1 MTGNV
6 TMKMKRKYL
15 FILTLLLTVHSVI
28 AQVTFKTAVSKAE
41 LGLNE
46 RLRIEFSIDRQGGD
60 DFTPPDFKNFKVLA
74 GPSQSSSFSS
84 INGKTSY
91 KLTYTYILQPTA
103 KGTFTIPS
111 ATITYEGEQIKSN
124 TIRITVTDAI
134 EIPED
139 PNDPRYLAQ
148 KNIHLVAEVSNMSPY
163 VGESISVVYKL
174 YVDIK
179 QVNVQNTREASTPSF
194 NGFWNQNIEVKK
206 WVAKNGTYGGKP
218 HRYVIVRKTV
228 LIPHKSGK
236 LEIDP
241 LEMEITAGVPIGRR
255 DFFGN
260 MLMNDVNFTL
270 TSGKK
275 TIRVQELPSE
285 NRPFNFTGAVGDYSF
300 SVTPSKTELKANES
314 AQIKVELSGEGNLK
328 LVKLPEISTPNGLEV
343 YEPEHKEKIRTTL
356 NGLSGSVYDQYAV
369 VPQSRG
375 KFKIP
380 GVSFSYF
387 NPKEEKYYSVETEP
401 IVLNALTGRE
411 VSDEGIVSKK
421 QEVVVTEGDIRFIKL
436 KSEFVSTVKDDD
448 FFGSDLFYILMILPL
463 LSIPLGIFIGK
474 KKQQRDSDI
483 VGNKRRKADRLAR
496 KYLSQARKQLGK
508 KEAFYIALEKALHNY
523 LKAKLHVETSEI
535 SREKIAEILNKRK
548 VDNDTIEE
556 FSKVLENCDYARYT
570 PSTDVEM
577 KQEYE
582 NAKKVIAKID
592 KQL

>member
-1 MTGNV
+1 
-6 TMKMKRKYL
+6 MKKKYL
-15 FILTLLLTVHSVI
+15 FIVILLIAVQNVI
-28 AQVTFKTAVSKAE
+28 AQVTFKTTVSKTE

-103 KGTFTIPS
+103 KGIFTIPS
-111 ATITYEGEQIKSN
+111 ATVTYENEVIKSN
-124 TIRITVTDAI
+124 TVRISVTDAI

-148 KNIHLVAEVSNMSPY
+148 QNVHLVAEVSDLSPY

-179 QVNVQNTREASTPSF
+179 QVNVQNTRETSSPSF
-194 NGFWNQNIEVKK
+194 NGFWNQNIDVKK

-228 LIPHKSGK
+228 LIPHKSGN
-236 LEIDP
+236 LEIEP

-275 TIRVQELPSE
+275 IIRVKELPSE
-285 NRPFNFTGAVGDYSF
+285 NKPFNFSGAVGDF
-300 SVTPSKTELKANES
+300 KFRVTPSKTDLKANES

-328 LVKLPEISTPNGLEV
+328 LVKLPGISTPNGLEV
-343 YEPEHKEKIRTTL
+343 YEPEHKENITTSL

-387 NPKEEKYYSVETEP
+387 NPKEEKYYSIETDPIMLNALQGRDIADEP
-401 IVLNALTGRE
+401 IVSG
-411 VSDEGIVSKK
+411 KK
-421 QEVVVTEGDIRFIKL
+421 DVIINEGDIRYIHL
-436 KSEFVSTVKDDD
+436 KTDFVSTLKEED
-448 FFGSDLFYILMILPL
+448 FFLSDLFYLLMILPL

-474 KKQQRDSDI
+474 KKLQRDSDI
-483 VGNKRRKADRLAR
+483 IGNKRRKADRLAR

-535 SREKIAEILNKRK
+535 SREKITEILDKK
-548 VDNDTIEE
+548 QVDKITIEE
-556 FSKVLENCDYARYT
+556 FGKVLENCDYARYT
-570 PSTDVEM
+570 PSTDVMM

>member
-1 MTGNV
+1 
-6 TMKMKRKYL
+6 MKRKFL
-15 FILTLLLTVHSVI
+15 GTLIILLAVQSVM
-28 AQVTFKTAVSKAE
+28 AQVTFKTAVSKTE

-91 KLTYTYILQPTA
+91 KLTYTYVIQPIA
-103 KGTFTIPS
+103 KGTFIIPS
-111 ATITYEGEQIKSN
+111 ATITYEGEKIKSN
-124 TIRITVTDAI
+124 TVRVTVSDAI

-139 PNDPRYLAQ
+139 PNDPRYVAQ
-148 KNIHLVAEVSNMSPY
+148 QNIHLVAEVSNLRPY

-174 YVDIK
+174 YVDINK
-179 QVNVQNTREASTPSF
+179 VNVQNTREASSPSF

-218 HRYVIVRKTV
+218 HRFVIVRKMV

-275 TIRVQELPSE
+275 TIRVKELPE
-285 NRPFNFTGAVGDYSF
+285 VGKPFNFTGAVGDYKF
-300 SVTPSKTELKANES
+300 SVTPNKTVLKANES
-314 AQIKVELSGEGNLK
+314 ALIKVELKGKGNLK
-328 LVKLPEISTPNGLEV
+328 LVKLPGIETSSGLEV
-343 YEPEHKEKIRTTL
+343 YEPEHKENIKTTL
-356 NGLSGSVYDQYAV
+356 NGLTGSVYDQYAI
-369 VPQSRG
+369 VPQTRG

-380 GVSFSYF
+380 SVGFSYF
-387 NPKEEKYYSVETEP
+387 NPKEEKYYSVESEP
-401 IVLNALTGRE
+401 ILLNALQGAE
-411 VSDEGIVSKK
+411 PVDEA
-421 QEVVVTEGDIRFIKL
+421 VVTNKKSVISNEGDIRYIAL
-436 KSEFVSTVKDDD
+436 KSEFDSVIKEDD
-448 FFGSDLFYILMILPL
+448 FFGSNLFYWLMILPL
-463 LSIPLGIFIGK
+463 LSIPLGIYIGK
-474 KKQQRDSDI
+474 KKQERDSDI
-483 VGNKRRKADRLAR
+483 IGNKRRKADRLAR
-496 KYLSQARKQLGK
+496 RYLSQAKKELGR

-535 SREKIAEILNKRK
+535 SREKIAEILRK
-548 VDNDTIEE
+548 KEVDQDTINE

-570 PSTDVEM
+570 PSTDVMM
-577 KQEYE
+577 KKEYE
-582 NAKKVIAKID
+582 NAKTVISKID

>member
-1 MTGNV
+1 
-6 TMKMKRKYL
+6 MKKKYL
-15 FILTLLLTVHSVI
+15 FIVILLIAVQNVI
-28 AQVTFKTAVSKAE
+28 AQVTFKTTVSKTE

-103 KGTFTIPS
+103 KGNFTIPS
-111 ATITYEGEQIKSN
+111 ATVTYENEVIKSN
-124 TIRITVTDAI
+124 TVRISVTDAI

-148 KNIHLVAEVSNMSPY
+148 QNVHLVAEVSDLSPY

-179 QVNVQNTREASTPSF
+179 QVNVQNTRETSSPSF
-194 NGFWNQNIEVKK
+194 NGFWNQNIDVKK

-228 LIPHKSGK
+228 LIPHKSGN
-236 LEIDP
+236 LEIEP

-275 TIRVQELPSE
+275 IIRVKELPSE
-285 NRPFNFTGAVGDYSF
+285 NKPFNFSGAVGDF
-300 SVTPSKTELKANES
+300 KFRVTPSKTDLKANES

-328 LVKLPEISTPNGLEV
+328 LVKLPGISTPNGLEV
-343 YEPEHKEKIRTTL
+343 YEPEHKENITTSL

-387 NPKEEKYYSVETEP
+387 NPKEEKYYSIETDPIMLNALQGRDIADEP
-401 IVLNALTGRE
+401 IVSG
-411 VSDEGIVSKK
+411 KK
-421 QEVVVTEGDIRFIKL
+421 DVIINEGDIRYIHL
-436 KSEFVSTVKDDD
+436 KTDFVSTLKEED
-448 FFGSDLFYILMILPL
+448 FFLSDLFYLLMILPL

-474 KKQQRDSDI
+474 KKLQRDSDI
-483 VGNKRRKADRLAR
+483 IGNKRRKADRLAR

-508 KEAFYIALEKALHNY
+508 KEAFYIALERALHNY

-535 SREKIAEILNKRK
+535 SREKIAEILDKK
-548 VDNDTIEE
+548 QVDKTTIEE
-556 FSKVLENCDYARYT
+556 FGKVLENCDYARYT
-570 PSTDVEM
+570 PSTDVMM

>member
-1 MTGNV
+1 M
-6 TMKMKRKYL
+6 
-15 FILTLLLTVHSVI
+15 FIVILLIAVQNVI
-28 AQVTFKTAVSKAE
+28 AQVTFKTTVSKTE

-103 KGTFTIPS
+103 KGNFTIPS
-111 ATITYEGEQIKSN
+111 ATVTYENEVIKSN
-124 TIRITVTDAI
+124 TVRISVTDAI

-148 KNIHLVAEVSNMSPY
+148 QNVHLVAEVSDLSPY

-179 QVNVQNTREASTPSF
+179 QVNVQNTRETSSPSF
-194 NGFWNQNIEVKK
+194 NGFWNQNIDVKK

-228 LIPHKSGK
+228 LIPHKSGN
-236 LEIDP
+236 LEIEP

-275 TIRVQELPSE
+275 IIRVKELPSE
-285 NRPFNFTGAVGDYSF
+285 NKPFNFSGAVGDF
-300 SVTPSKTELKANES
+300 KFRVTPSKTDLKANES

-328 LVKLPEISTPNGLEV
+328 LVKLPGISTPNGLEV
-343 YEPEHKEKIRTTL
+343 YEPEHKENITTSL

-387 NPKEEKYYSVETEP
+387 NPKEEKYYSIETDPIMLNALQGRDIADEP
-401 IVLNALTGRE
+401 IVSG
-411 VSDEGIVSKK
+411 KK
-421 QEVVVTEGDIRFIKL
+421 DVIINEGDIRYIHL
-436 KSEFVSTVKDDD
+436 KTDFVSTLKEED
-448 FFGSDLFYILMILPL
+448 FFLSDLFYLLMILPL

-474 KKQQRDSDI
+474 KKLQRDSDI

-535 SREKIAEILNKRK
+535 SREKITEILDKK
-548 VDNDTIEE
+548 QVDKITIEE
-556 FSKVLENCDYARYT
+556 FGKVLENCDYARYT
-570 PSTDVEM
+570 PSTDVMM

>member
-1 MTGNV
+1 
-6 TMKMKRKYL
+6 MKKKYL
-15 FILTLLLTVHSVI
+15 FIVILLIAVQNVI
-28 AQVTFKTAVSKAE
+28 AQVTFKTTVSKTE

-103 KGTFTIPS
+103 KGNFTIPS
-111 ATITYEGEQIKSN
+111 ATVTYENEVIKSN
-124 TIRITVTDAI
+124 TVRISVTDAI

-148 KNIHLVAEVSNMSPY
+148 QNVHLVAEVSDLSPY

-179 QVNVQNTREASTPSF
+179 QVNVQNTRETSSPSF
-194 NGFWNQNIEVKK
+194 NGFWNQNIDVKK

-228 LIPHKSGK
+228 LIPHKSGN
-236 LEIDP
+236 LEIEP

-275 TIRVQELPSE
+275 IIRVKELPSE
-285 NRPFNFTGAVGDYSF
+285 NKPFNFSGAVGDF
-300 SVTPSKTELKANES
+300 KFRVTPSKTDLKANES

-328 LVKLPEISTPNGLEV
+328 LVKLPGISTPNGLEV
-343 YEPEHKEKIRTTL
+343 YEPEHKENITTSL

-387 NPKEEKYYSVETEP
+387 NPKEEKYYSIETDPIMLNALQGRDIADEP
-401 IVLNALTGRE
+401 IVSG
-411 VSDEGIVSKK
+411 KK
-421 QEVVVTEGDIRFIKL
+421 DVIINEGDIRYIHL
-436 KSEFVSTVKDDD
+436 KTDFVSTLKEED
-448 FFGSDLFYILMILPL
+448 FFLSDLFYLLMILPL

-474 KKQQRDSDI
+474 KKLQRDSDI
-483 VGNKRRKADRLAR
+483 IGNKRRKADRLAR

-535 SREKIAEILNKRK
+535 SREKIAEILDKK
-548 VDNDTIEE
+548 QVDKITIEE
-556 FSKVLENCDYARYT
+556 FGKVLENCDYARYT
-570 PSTDVEM
+570 PSTDVMM

>member
-1 MTGNV
+1 
-6 TMKMKRKYL
+6 MKRKYL
-15 FILTLLLTVHSVI
+15 TILILLITFQSVVS
-28 AQVTFKTAVSKAE
+28 QVTFKTVVSKTE

-91 KLTYTYILQPTA
+91 KLTYTYVIQPTA

-111 ATITYEGEQIKSN
+111 ATVTYEGEQIKSN
-124 TIRITVTDAI
+124 TVRITVTDAI

-139 PNDPRYLAQ
+139 PEDPRYIAQ
-148 KNIHLVAEVSNMSPY
+148 QNIHLVAEVSDMTPY

-174 YVDIK
+174 YVDIN
-179 QVNVQNTREASTPSF
+179 QVNVQNTREASSPSF

-218 HRYVIVRKTV
+218 HRFVIVRKTV
-228 LIPHKSGK
+228 LIPTKAGT
-236 LEIDP
+236 LEIEP

-275 TIRVQELPSE
+275 IIRVKELPSE
-285 NRPFNFTGAVGDYSF
+285 DKPFNFNGAVGDFEF
-300 SVTPSKTELKANES
+300 SVTPSKTELKSNES
-314 AQIKVELSGEGNLK
+314 AQIKVELKGEGNLK
-328 LVKLPEISTPNGLEV
+328 LIQLPGIESSNGLEV
-343 YEPEHKEKIRTTL
+343 YDPEHKEDIRTTL
-356 NGLSGSVYDQYAV
+356 NGLSGSIYDQYAV

-387 NPKEEKYYSVETEP
+387 NPKEEKYHSVDTAP
-401 IVLNALTGRE
+401 IVLNALTGVE
-411 VSDEGIVSKK
+411 LSDQSVVSNK
-421 QEVVVTEGDIRFIKL
+421 QEVITNEGDIRYIHL
-436 KSEFVSTVKDDD
+436 KTTFVSTLEDEE
-448 FFGSDLFYILMILPL
+448 FFGSNLFYLLMVLPL
-463 LSIPLGIFIGK
+463 LSIPLGIFIGRK
-474 KKQQRDSDI
+474 KRERDSDI

-496 KYLSQARKQLGK
+496 KFLSQARKELGK

-535 SREKIAEILNKRK
+535 SIEKIAEILHNKQ
-548 VDNDTIEE
+548 VDEATIRE

-570 PSTDVEM
+570 PSTDVM
-577 KQEYE
+577 MNQEYE
-582 NAKKVIAKID
+582 NAKTAISKID

>member
-1 MTGNV
+1 
-6 TMKMKRKYL
+6 MKLKFL
-15 FILTLLLTVHSVI
+15 PILLLLI
-28 AQVTFKTAVSKAE
+28 AAQNVLGQVTFKAAVSKTD

-46 RLRIEFSIDRQGGD
+46 RLRIEFSIDKQGGD

-91 KLTYTYILQPTA
+91 KLTYTYVIQPIA

-111 ATITYEGEQIKSN
+111 ATVSYEGELIKSN
-124 TIRITVTDAI
+124 TVRITVTDAV

-139 PNDPRYLAQ
+139 PNDPRYVAQ
-148 KNIHLVAEVSNMSPY
+148 QNIHLVAEVSDSSPY

-174 YVDIK
+174 YVDINK
-179 QVNVQNTREASTPSF
+179 VNVQNTREASSPSF

-218 HRYVIVRKTV
+218 HRFVIVRKTV

-236 LEIDP
+236 LEIEP

-275 TIRVQELPSE
+275 TIRVKELPEE
-285 NRPFNFTGAVGDYSF
+285 NKPFNFTGAVGDYKF
-300 SVTPSKTELKANES
+300 SVTPSKTDLKANES
-314 AQIKVELSGEGNLK
+314 AQIKVELKGEGNLK
-328 LVKLPEISTPNGLEV
+328 LVKLPGISTPNGLEA
-343 YEPEHKEKIRTTL
+343 YEPEHKENIKTTL
-356 NGLSGSVYDQYAV
+356 GGLKGNIYDQYAV
-369 VPQSRG
+369 VPQARG

-387 NPKEEKYYSVETEP
+387 NPKEEKYYSVETNP
-401 IVLNALTGRE
+401 IVLNAMSGRPLPDQDVTGINKQA
-411 VSDEGIVSKK
+411 IVAN
-421 QEVVVTEGDIRFIKL
+421 EGDIRYIHL
-436 KSEFVSTVKDDD
+436 KSDFVSTAKDED
-448 FFGSDLFYILMILPL
+448 FFNSNIFYLLMILPL

-474 KKQQRDSDI
+474 KKQERDSDI

-496 KYLSQARKQLGK
+496 KYLSQAKKELGK
-508 KEAFYIALEKALHNY
+508 KEDFYIALEKALHNY
-523 LKAKLHVETSEI
+523 LKAKLQIETSEI
-535 SREKIAEILNKRK
+535 SREKIAEILNKRE
-548 VDNDTIEE
+548 VDDTTIQE
-556 FSKVLENCDYARYT
+556 FSTVLENCDYARYT
-570 PSTDVEM
+570 PSTDVMM
-577 KQEYE
+577 KKEYE
-582 NAKKVIAKID
+582 NAKKVIAQID

>member
-1 MTGNV
+1 
-6 TMKMKRKYL
+6 MKKKYL
-15 FILTLLLTVHSVI
+15 FIVILLIAVQNVI
-28 AQVTFKTAVSKAE
+28 AQVTFKTTVSKTE

-103 KGTFTIPS
+103 KGNFTIPS
-111 ATITYEGEQIKSN
+111 ATVTYENEVIKSN
-124 TIRITVTDAI
+124 TVRISVTDAI

-148 KNIHLVAEVSNMSPY
+148 QNVHLVAEVSDLSPY

-179 QVNVQNTREASTPSF
+179 QVNVQNTRETSSPSF
-194 NGFWNQNIEVKK
+194 NGFWNQNIDVKK

-228 LIPHKSGK
+228 LIPHKSGN
-236 LEIDP
+236 LEIEP

-275 TIRVQELPSE
+275 IIRVKELPSE
-285 NRPFNFTGAVGDYSF
+285 NKPFNFSGAVGDF
-300 SVTPSKTELKANES
+300 KFRVTPSKTDLKANES

-328 LVKLPEISTPNGLEV
+328 LVKLPGISTPNGLEV
-343 YEPEHKEKIRTTL
+343 YEPEHKENITTSL

-387 NPKEEKYYSVETEP
+387 NPKEEKYYSIETDPIMLNALQGRDIADEP
-401 IVLNALTGRE
+401 IVSG
-411 VSDEGIVSKK
+411 KK
-421 QEVVVTEGDIRFIKL
+421 DVIINEGDIRYIHL
-436 KSEFVSTVKDDD
+436 KTDFVSTLKEED
-448 FFGSDLFYILMILPL
+448 FFLSDLFYLLMILPL

-474 KKQQRDSDI
+474 KKLQRDSDI
-483 VGNKRRKADRLAR
+483 IGNKRRKADRLAR

-535 SREKIAEILNKRK
+535 SREKITEILDKK
-548 VDNDTIEE
+548 QVDKITIEE
-556 FSKVLENCDYARYT
+556 FGKVLENCDYARYT
-570 PSTDVEM
+570 PSTDVMM